1 MYAGYKVIGPVLS
14 PKGLSSF
21 PIGDSY
27 ATPGNDLSLSL
38 PPPPPFRPHILIFRL
53 GGLNGVDLS

>member
-38 PPPPPFRPHILIFRL
+38 PPPPLPSSY
-53 GGLNGVDLS
+53 LNLPPWGP